1 MSENELTIKENRN
14 GKILALGTLIGALVG
29 LGAAYLILQRVD
41 EEGNVSIG
49 PKEGVKLGVSVFSFF
64 RQIVQLGE

>member
-1 MSENELTIKENRN
+1 MSENELSMQNQN
-14 GKILALGTLIGALVG
+14 NKILALGTLIGALVG

-41 EEGNVSIG
+41 EDGSISIG

-64 RQIVQLGE
+64 RQITQLGD

>member
-1 MSENELTIKENRN
+1 MSENELTIQENQR

-41 EEGNVSIG
+41 EDGNLSIG
-49 PKEGVKLGVSVFSFF
+49 AKEGVKLGVSVFSFF
-64 RQIVQLGE
+64 RQITQL

>member
-1 MSENELTIKENRN
+1 MTNNELATTGNQQ

-41 EEGNVSIG
+41 EGGELKLNS
-49 PKEGVKLGVSVFSFF
+49 KEGVKLGISVFSFF
-64 RQIVQLGE
+64 RQLTQLGE

>member
-1 MSENELTIKENRN
+1 MTNNELSTAGNQQ

-41 EEGNVSIG
+41 ETGELKLSS
-49 PKEGVKLGVSVFSFF
+49 KEGVKLGISVFSFF
-64 RQIVQLGE
+64 RQLTQLGD